1 LLPIN
6 KSKCFRSHFAA
17 NAREIS
23 NLGLGN
29 CRPGTRRAAHL
40 SETVPPQAPTQ
51 TSLSVGYSFGRA
63 FQGRSAL
70 FLSKPDGS
78 YDDFRNMPD
87 YSEPN
92 DLSAHVIRVIA
103 HTQRMPAES
112 ISLDSTFEELKID
125 SLDGINIV
133 FALENEFGINIP
145 DEGVQ
150 DMRSVRGAVE
160 GVRKLIDEQKQTV
173 PPGAA

>member
-1 LLPIN
+1 
-6 KSKCFRSHFAA
+6 
-17 NAREIS
+17 
-23 NLGLGN
+23 
-29 CRPGTRRAAHL
+29 
-40 SETVPPQAPTQ
+40 
-51 TSLSVGYSFGRA
+51 
-63 FQGRSAL
+63 
-70 FLSKPDGS
+70 
-78 YDDFRNMPD
+78 MPD
-87 YSEPN
+87 HSEPD

-160 GVRKLIDEQKQTV
+160 GVRKLIEEQKQAV